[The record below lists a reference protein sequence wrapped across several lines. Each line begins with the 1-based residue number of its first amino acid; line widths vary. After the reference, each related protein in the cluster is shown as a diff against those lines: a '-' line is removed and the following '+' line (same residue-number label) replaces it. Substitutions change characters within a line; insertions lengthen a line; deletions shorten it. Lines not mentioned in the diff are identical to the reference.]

1 MSMFG
6 AVAQALGQASPPQ
19 KSLRA
24 QALYRDVMQG
34 SAGSAGAAPAWAGAE
49 LAKPVLQL
57 NPFPVTLRPQ
67 DYANPLSSGN
77 PGGDL
82 ASLWAFRQLVDP
94 VPGFSPYYAASMAS
108 TESVYR
114 LIAGGASLIA
124 ANAFVASV
132 IADARRALAAAQAY
146 PNLDHTPGS
155 WLPVFA
161 TPGDWSTATEAYSDL
176 QIDLSGADS
185 GNGAFTVLGQSHP
198 DLSLNIGAPAGP
210 GFAGTRG
217 VFSAAGVGL
226 GGLARSQA
234 VGPGTSL
241 RGVKMKYQTIS
252 LGRPWLSALLF
263 SLGGWTL
270 AGQPPGFCSSGD
282 LVHNPGILPL
292 IPSELLVATEVE
304 VDGAWGAADKPWV
317 DAAHAGTSSLAVGPF
332 PVGQAARGTSIH
344 VIGWVSSFVPRS
356 PQG

>member
-1 MSMFG
+1 MFA
-6 AVAQALGQASPPQ
+6 AVSQALGQAIPPH
-19 KSLRA
+19 KALRGH
-24 QALYRDVMQG
+24 ALYRDVMQG
-34 SAGSAGAAPAWAGAE
+34 SVAVLAGFEA
-49 LAKPVLQL
+49 AKPVLQL
-57 NPFPVTLRPQ
+57 NPFPVTLRPH
-67 DYANPLSSGN
+67 DYANALSSGN

-82 ASLWAFRQLVDP
+82 AALWAFRQLVDP
-94 VPGFSPYYAASMAS
+94 VPEFSTYYAASMAS

-114 LIAGGASLIA
+114 LIAGGASLVS
-124 ANAFVASV
+124 ANPFVASV
-132 IADARRALAAAQAY
+132 IADARRAVAAAQTY

-155 WLPVFA
+155 WLPVLA

-176 QIDLSGADS
+176 EIDLSGPDS
-185 GNGAFTVLGQSHP
+185 GNGAFTVLGQSHT
-198 DLSLNIGAPAGP
+198 DLSLNIGAASHP
-210 GFAGTRG
+210 GSAGTRG
-217 VFSAAGVGL
+217 IFSAAGGL
-226 GGLARSQA
+226 TRSQA

-252 LGRPWLSALLF
+252 LGRPWLSAMLF

-317 DAAHAGTSSLAVGPF
+317 DAAQAGTSSLAVGPF
-332 PVGQAARGTSIH
+332 PVGQAARGASIH

-356 PQG
+356 PQQ